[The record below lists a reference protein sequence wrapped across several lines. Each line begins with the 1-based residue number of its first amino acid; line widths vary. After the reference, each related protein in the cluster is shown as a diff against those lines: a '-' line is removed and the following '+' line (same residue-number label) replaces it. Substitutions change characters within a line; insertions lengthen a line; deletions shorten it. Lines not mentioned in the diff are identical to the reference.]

1 MFLSARSTSVK
12 PAQLSWSRYTLRMR
26 NQWRVLTASVAS
38 SFTLLT
44 LAGCGPAVAT
54 TATVKPGLASVASAG
69 SLQLLMD
76 KYLGPSFIKGTGN
89 QYQNQSAGSQGLA
102 QEIVAGEITPNV
114 FIPIGAAPMQLLE
127 PKFTKWAVQ
136 FAASPL
142 VVAYYPK
149 GPHAAELAKIAKGQL
164 PIQDLFTLMAT
175 PGFRLGRTNPAVDPQ
190 GQGFI
195 EMVHLAEKYLRVS
208 AATAYADL
216 GGSHGS
222 SQIFSETG
230 LEPTLQAGELDAASA
245 FLPQAVQLGLPYV
258 ALPDQINFGSPKDS
272 AIYQSASLELST
284 GQVVHGSLLDLE
296 ASALN
301 VGGSPSAA
309 AAFVRFL
316 LSAQARRILTKEGYT
331 TLPPVLLGQSSA
343 APRSIRDLVKLA

>member
-1 MFLSARSTSVK
+1 MS
-12 PAQLSWSRYTLRMR
+12 
-26 NQWRVLTASVAS
+26 NQWRVLAASMAAS
-38 SFTLLT
+38 FALLA
-44 LAGCGPAVAT
+44 LAGCGPAAAT

-76 KYLGPSFIKGTGN
+76 KYLGPPFIKGTGN

-102 QEIVAGEITPNV
+102 QEILAGEITPNV

-127 PKFTKWAVQ
+127 PRFTKWAVQ

-164 PIQDLFTLMAT
+164 PIKDLFTLMAT

-190 GQGFI
+190 GQAFI
-195 EMVHLAEKYLRVS
+195 EMIHLAQKYLGVS
-208 AATAYADL
+208 AATAYSDL

-258 ALPDQINFGSPKDS
+258 ALPDQINFGSPKDL
-272 AIYQSASLELST
+272 AIYQAASLELAT

-296 ASALN
+296 ASVLN
-301 VGGSPSAA
+301 VGGSPAAA
-309 AAFVRFL
+309 AAFVKFL
-316 LSAQARRILTKEGYT
+316 LGAQARRTLTNEGYT
-331 TLPPVLLGQSSA
+331 ILPPVLLGQRSA
-343 APRSIRDLVKLA
+343 APRSIRDLVRPT